1 MGIRGI
7 STTGPRER
15 ILLIGGWGV
24 GKSTAAVEIAKQV
37 GRTFVIDTTFE
48 ADRNFGSVA
57 VDTRHVEDWD
67 EYMDAVRDVR
77 CSAGTEDWL
86 VIDRVDPVWDMA
98 QAGFSEKAFG
108 KQIEDW
114 FVEYKAEQK
123 TGHPF
128 AGEYG
133 INWAIIKRM
142 YGAFMTE
149 VMRFPGHVI
158 VTAKTELLQQPNRD
172 GTGGDSAELRSMLGK
187 FGVRP
192 AGEKNLG
199 FMFHTVLWL
208 QEVRQGIWT
217 YTTIRDR
224 NREQVAG
231 KEMKNFVTSYLI
243 PIAGWRLS
251 GGPEASRRITSVE

>member
-1 MGIRGI
+1 MGIT
-7 STTGPRER
+7 TTGPRER

-24 GKSTAAVEIAKQV
+24 GKSTAATEIAKNV
-37 GRTFVIDTTFE
+37 ERMFVVDTTFE
-48 ADRNFGSVA
+48 ASRNFQGVDSV
-57 VDTRHVEDWD
+57 DIRHVEDWD
-67 EYMDAVRDVR
+67 EYIQSVSDIRKVAQ
-77 CSAGTEDWL
+77 EQDWL
-86 VIDRVDPVWDMA
+86 VIDRIDPVWDMA

-108 KQIEDW
+108 KEIQDW
-114 FVEYKAEQK
+114 FVEYKADQK

-142 YGAFMTE
+142 YSAFMTE
-149 VMRFPGHVI
+149 VMRFPGHVL
-158 VTAKTELLQQPNRD
+158 VTSKVEQVQQPSRD
-172 GTGGDSAELRSMLGK
+172 GQGGDAPEVRAVFSK

-224 NREQVAG
+224 NREQVSG
-231 KEMKNFVTSYLI
+231 KEMRSFVTSYLV
-243 PIAGWRLS
+243 PVAGWRLTPNTTPS
-251 GGPEASRRITSVE
+251 TLL